1 MKRKVAFMVSLR
13 FVHNLNHQFNC
24 MKTKLTLLA
33 LVCISFAL
41 SATTLKLTV
50 TNPNKVDLKDVP
62 VVVKLDN
69 YKKIPIKKRSQLAVL
84 ADGKQISSQLDDLNA
99 DGNPDELVFLVDLK
113 ANESRKLTVKTIC
126 QKKRVAFS
134 SEVYADLIAKEKDG
148 TRKFVKE
155 ASSTKNDMYNAMHHH
170 GVAFESSMIAY
181 RIYFD
186 NKSTIDVYGKKKQQL
201 EIAATGWYPTD
212 EQLAT
217 GYGDDIL
224 LVSGWVGVG
233 TVKGWDGKKATHIDK
248 FDKRT
253 QRIVATGNLRTVV
266 ESNVEGWQYEG
277 KKINLSVRYILYAR
291 HRDAICE
298 ITASE
303 DIKNL
308 TTGVQQIGGGKLYSD
323 NKLVGSWGTYF
334 PQPDSVKY
342 GKETAGLGVYIPQK
356 YNGKQVTSGVDNLIL
371 MQYKKGEVIRFY
383 LTAAWLKE
391 ENTPFTSEDKF
402 FTYLKSWSE
411 NLQESVVE

>member
-1 MKRKVAFMVSLR
+1 MKRKEAFLVSLR
-13 FVHNLNHQFNC
+13 FIHNKNTYFNH

-33 LVCISFAL
+33 LVCISFAV
-41 SATTLKLTV
+41 SATTLKLSV

-69 YKKIPIKKRSQLAVL
+69 YKRIPIKKRSQLAVL

-148 TRKFVKE
+148 TRKFVRE

-212 EQLAT
+212 EQLAA

-233 TVKGWDGKKATHIDK
+233 TVKGWNGQKATHIDK

-303 DIKNL
+303 DIQNL
-308 TTGVQQIGGGKLYSD
+308 ATGVQQIGGGKLYSD

-342 GKETAGLGVYIPQK
+342 GKETAGLGVYVPQK
-356 YNGKQVTSGVDNLIL
+356 YNGKQVLSGVDNLIL
-371 MQYKKGEVIRFY
+371 MQYKKGEIIRF
-383 LTAAWLKE
+383 LFTAASLKE
-391 ENTPFTSEDKF
+391 EKDPFTSDELF
-402 FTYLKSWSE
+402 FGYLKSWSE